1 MLFTKIPPIS
11 INCNIIQREYLLTT
25 FNDLVA
31 MKSIEFQKIGWT
43 CNHFDRLTRF
53 AISRWSSRS
62 FFLKV
67 SLSCHVTV
75 HTISRLSQ
83 PLVRPVES
91 LGRLG
96 LSLQG
101 LQNSPQFSLP
111 HLHPPAQISQQSWD
125 VTFGSEL
132 PELSLEPN
140 FSISHLLPHCSIC
153 RYCFM
158 SASQWLLGRPLY
170 SNTHELGRPSLPA
183 LPHSYTYNSTDFDGP
198 KWITRLTFLQL
209 IMTPMP
215 KATEHIKNTHIPL
228 IQSHRFWNVIVYRHG

>member
-1 MLFTKIPPIS
+1 
-11 INCNIIQREYLLTT
+11 
-25 FNDLVA
+25 

-43 CNHFDRLTRF
+43 CNYFDRLTRF

-75 HTISRLSQ
+75 RTISRLSQ
-83 PLVRPVES
+83 SLVGPVES

-132 PELSLEPN
+132 PELSLEQN

-170 SNTHELGRPSLPA
+170 SNTHELGRPSLP
-183 LPHSYTYNSTDFDGP
+183 LFHTLVHT
-198 KWITRLTFLQL
+198 IQL
-209 IMTPMP
+209 ILMGQNGSPVLLFYNWPPCQKQQSISKTRTFPSS
-215 KATEHIKNTHIPL
+215 KAIDFEMWSFTDTGVPAWYISTI
-228 IQSHRFWNVIVYRHG
+228 RFLGKVLVWYPVVLR